1 MRQQSMSLRKRPHP
15 DAIEYDNLSFP
26 QPASL
31 SLSVQRRLY
40 SRHSASN
47 LLFSL
52 LKQVRDTPNQ
62 LNAWDKNEH
71 KIYPQMGQNL
81 RLFIWAASIDITSRS
96 SVSSQ
101 NKISKT
107 RRNVWLITIILE
119 MNYKYFL
126 FSVCFN
132 CVCFCLSFCF
142 WQYKLLMFLW
152 PVWYFVL
159 CSFYNEMV
167 EHLPLCVKKKK
178 NYKYFSFVDMK
189 KRTCTLSKSDLY
201 LVKRKTRKEKKILD

>member
-1 MRQQSMSLRKRPHP
+1 MPSNMIIFLFRSLPLSPSRYKG
-15 DAIEYDNLSFP
+15 DFIVAIAHQTCYF
-26 QPASL
+26 
-31 SLSVQRRLY
+31 
-40 SRHSASN
+40 
-47 LLFSL
+47 LFWNRYETL
-52 LKQVRDTPNQ
+52 PINWMLETKMNT
-62 LNAWDKNEH
+62 

-178 NYKYFSFVDMK
+178 RTTSTSVLWTWRNGHVHWARVISALWKGKQEK
-189 KRTCTLSKSDLY
+189 KRKF
-201 LVKRKTRKEKKILD
+201 